1 MSLDQIQQLASASLR
16 DVDDEDM
23 SDDDVDEDDLLVCY
37 SNLLSTFFPKI
48 PELNSIFFPMN
59 NYETKEKNA

>member
-23 SDDDVDEDDLLVCY
+23 SDDDIDEDDLLVCY
-37 SNLLSTFFPKI
+37 LYLS
-48 PELNSIFFPMN
+48 LNTLPVFI
-59 NYETKEKNA
+59 YQTIL

>member
-23 SDDDVDEDDLLVCY
+23 SDDDIDEDDLLVCY
-37 SNLLSTFFPKI
+37 PHLLLTFFTKI
-48 PELNSIFFPMN
+48 SELNSISFPVN
-59 NYETKEKNA
+59 NYENIEKNS